1 MPVTIEEVSA
11 QCKKILED
19 LQTTGQMSTDIE
31 LLKLDMKSRVT
42 GEQLE
47 KALGVI
53 RTKIAVIVV
62 TSNIV
67 LASITSIVVRAWG

>member
-1 MPVTIEEVSA
+1 MSVTIEEVHA
-11 QCKKILED
+11 QCQKIIDD

-31 LLKLDMKSRVT
+31 LLKQDLKNRVT
-42 GEQLE
+42 IVELE

-67 LASITSIVVRAWG
+67 LASITGIVVKAWS